1 MKQNIWLKSLGQEN
15 QRMLLEMG
23 NPIHAIERW
32 QKQRILKS
40 ILPSVAVVIIY
51 FLIPA
56 WYFLALSPVTS
67 IGYYYLQGNDIK
79 NVYRQYKFERHLQFS
94 KFTRLLIPYLKQKKD
109 GGHLASVFSKIIRRL
124 DDDKDKE
131 LLMQLSHKMSERPND
146 IEPFIEYAKESSG
159 SDMSILFMSTLFD
172 IKQGVTD
179 LEVVAE
185 LDRLASEELM
195 RGVDQIIEYKSRK
208 FVFLPTKMTMS
219 SFLLVMG
226 FAAAVLV
233 YHLQEINIAGLGGA

>member
-1 MKQNIWLKSLGQEN
+1 
-15 QRMLLEMG
+15 
-23 NPIHAIERW
+23 
-32 QKQRILKS
+32 
-40 ILPSVAVVIIY
+40 
-51 FLIPA
+51 
-56 WYFLALSPVTS
+56 
-67 IGYYYLQGNDIK
+67 
-79 NVYRQYKFERHLQFS
+79 
-94 KFTRLLIPYLKQKKD
+94 LKQKKD

-146 IEPFIEYAKESSG
+146 IEPFLEYAKESSG

-195 RGVDQIIEYKSRK
+195 RGVNQIIEYKSRK

-233 YHLQEINIAGLGGA
+233 YHLQEINIAGLGGT